1 MFFLSFFPLTSEGP
15 RDDRR
20 NQTTEK
26 LSSLSFLSLSERR
39 RRRRRS
45 RRKTLKYYR
54 VSHTH
59 ARERGREREEI
70 TQKRALQ
77 ACFLYP
83 HTNYNKNRRGRKA
96 KKKCIMSLAASSPSA
111 AAVVVRRA
119 AKAVAKRS
127 QIRTNLKTRNHRNH
141 HRNRASIVAMSSSS
155 SDATTTDLLSLNE
168 NNVSSNEELNNSAIT
183 ERRTRTAEDA
193 RRVKAKKEIKSLK
206 ERLKKAKRTETER
219 RRKED
224 AIELKMQDEETKK
237 RAEEDA
243 RRVRADR
250 ALEGVFEKEMKRL
263 QKIERATREEEDEM
277 LGVLRAK
284 IERLQ
289 KNDEDIAA
297 YAKDALMVARQA
309 VKDLESELERQKS
322 AVVKRRKQ
330 CAKEARKR
338 VKEMQRN
345 REAEEKRVNKS
356 LKGGK
361 SGNDDEL
368 DKKRFEYKLRMD
380 TEQHEKL
387 LMDEARLQ
395 LIEDADIKRV
405 EVTLNEALVAVEKVK
420 DEEGERRDF
429 VQKELSVF
437 LDEFAI
443 KDSEVQSRRENFD
456 VTLSSECEAVSITA
470 KKEEVQMRTE
480 EEARRVEF
488 TKALRRQRK
497 NEEERRAEWDR
508 DHFADVQKLEEMKS
522 NEASTRR
529 RENTRRSAFAT
540 SFAQKD
546 ANAAAIFLALYL
558 ESLEKS
564 DLSRDEDMADVM
576 EADGA
581 LYAAAENI
589 RRRRESEEYK
599 RDYEMRKAMERSE
612 YFAELERTR
621 KVQEAKAA
629 EAREKAMKLREER
642 IAAAKAKREQFLE
655 LSKKRAEEQKEKL
668 RVASELREKRRAEA
682 EAKRLKDLEDERVR
696 MEKRMQE
703 EREAVNG
710 KKEAAAAAAAVAP
723 PVAPK
728 PVATTTAASAVV
740 APKKEEALVREP
752 ESGFV
757 ATNPS
762 TAIRASGSI
771 AKMKTDALWNEN
783 YKKFLKFIDQA
794 PSSSP
799 SSSSSTT
806 TAMPKQVEQPKKKEQ
821 EPAREKEVK
830 TVAEKKPVVAVKKEV
845 PQSILDSRDA
855 VAIAQHLVDTN
866 YDAKTVA
873 NAVSTLYTNGGRRGS
888 DLANEVFMT
897 LPKSISGA
905 ALVNIED
912 DAVACKLLE
921 NCEPGR
927 QTVDLSEPSTSESS
941 SAGKKFFLAYSSRKA
956 MYAGVEI
963 LEVASLINEARA
975 VEIYSN
981 ISRIPRASIVKRAVL
996 QQGSRPGM
1004 ESKNPESK
1012 PPSKINWIAKLLAK
1026 MSVPSV
1032 AVQTLE
1038 TFRGKDQ
1045 AKNAYVKDIVEII
1058 RKNEDGDIEGAQAFA
1073 KILES
1078 RLL

>member
-1 MFFLSFFPLTSEGP
+1 
-15 RDDRR
+15 
-20 NQTTEK
+20 
-26 LSSLSFLSLSERR
+26 
-39 RRRRRS
+39 
-45 RRKTLKYYR
+45 
-54 VSHTH
+54 
-59 ARERGREREEI
+59 
-70 TQKRALQ
+70 
-77 ACFLYP
+77 
-83 HTNYNKNRRGRKA
+83 
-96 KKKCIMSLAASSPSA
+96 MSLAASSPSA
-111 AAVVVRRA
+111 VVVCRA
-119 AKAVAKRS
+119 AKAGVAKKS

-141 HRNRASIVAMSSSS
+141 QRNRASLVARSSSSSSSS

-168 NNVSSNEELNNSAIT
+168 HNVSSNEELNNSAIT

-206 ERLKKAKRTETER
+206 ERLKTARRTETER

-612 YFAELERTR
+612 YFAELERMR

-710 KKEAAAAAAAVAP
+710 KKEAAAAAAAAAAVAP

-740 APKKEEALVREP
+740 APKKEEAPVREP
-752 ESGFV
+752 ASGFV

-794 PSSSP
+794 PSSS

-806 TAMPKQVEQPKKKEQ
+806 TTVMPKQVEQPKKKEQEQ

-830 TVAEKKPVVAVKKEV
+830 TVAEKKPVVAVQKV

-855 VAIAQHLVDTN
+855 VAIAQHLVDIN

-963 LEVASLINEARA
+963 LEVASSINEARA

-996 QQGSRPGM
+996 QQGSRPGT

-1012 PPSKINWIAKLLAK
+1012 PPSKINWIAKILAK

-1045 AKNAYVKDIVEII
+1045 AKNAYVKDIVQII
-1058 RKNEDGDIEGAQAFA
+1058 RKNEGSDIKGAQAFA

>member
-1 MFFLSFFPLTSEGP
+1 
-15 RDDRR
+15 
-20 NQTTEK
+20 
-26 LSSLSFLSLSERR
+26 
-39 RRRRRS
+39 
-45 RRKTLKYYR
+45 
-54 VSHTH
+54 
-59 ARERGREREEI
+59 
-70 TQKRALQ
+70 
-77 ACFLYP
+77 
-83 HTNYNKNRRGRKA
+83 
-96 KKKCIMSLAASSPSA
+96 MSLAASSPSA
-111 AAVVVRRA
+111 VVVVCRA
-119 AKAVAKRS
+119 AKAGVAKKS
-127 QIRTNLKTRNHRNH
+127 QIRTNLKTRNLRNHH
-141 HRNRASIVAMSSSS
+141 HRNRASLVARSSSSS

-168 NNVSSNEELNNSAIT
+168 DNVSSNEELNNSAIT

-193 RRVKAKKEIKSLK
+193 RRVKAKKEIKSFK
-206 ERLKKAKRTETER
+206 ERLKTAKRTETER

-284 IERLQ
+284 IEKLR

-799 SSSSSTT
+799 SSSSTTT
-806 TAMPKQVEQPKKKEQ
+806 TAMPKQVEQPKKKEQEQ

-830 TVAEKKPVVAVKKEV
+830 TVAEKKPVVAVQEV

-855 VAIAQHLVDTN
+855 VAIAQHLVDIN

-963 LEVASLINEARA
+963 LEVASSINEARA

-1058 RKNEDGDIEGAQAFA
+1058 RKNEVGDIEGAQAFA

>member
-1 MFFLSFFPLTSEGP
+1 
-15 RDDRR
+15 
-20 NQTTEK
+20 
-26 LSSLSFLSLSERR
+26 
-39 RRRRRS
+39 
-45 RRKTLKYYR
+45 
-54 VSHTH
+54 
-59 ARERGREREEI
+59 
-70 TQKRALQ
+70 
-77 ACFLYP
+77 
-83 HTNYNKNRRGRKA
+83 
-96 KKKCIMSLAASSPSA
+96 MSLAASSPSA
-111 AAVVVRRA
+111 VVVVCRA
-119 AKAVAKRS
+119 AKVGVAKKS
-127 QIRTNLKTRNHRNH
+127 QIRTNLKTRNLRNHH
-141 HRNRASIVAMSSSS
+141 HRNRASLVARSSSSSSSS

-168 NNVSSNEELNNSAIT
+168 DNVSSNEELNNSAIT

-193 RRVKAKKEIKSLK
+193 RRVKAKKEIKSFK
-206 ERLKKAKRTETER
+206 ERLKTAKRTETER

-237 RAEEDA
+237 RAEENE

-589 RRRRESEEYK
+589 RRRREREEYK

-629 EAREKAMKLREER
+629 EDREKAMKRREER

-710 KKEAAAAAAAVAP
+710 KKEAAEAAAAVAP

-728 PVATTTAASAVV
+728 PVATTTAASVVV

-799 SSSSSTT
+799 SSSTTTT

-830 TVAEKKPVVAVKKEV
+830 TVAEKKPVVAVQEV

-873 NAVSTLYTNGGRRGS
+873 NAVSTLFTNGGRRGS

-963 LEVASLINEARA
+963 LEVASSINEARA
-975 VEIYSN
+975 VGIYSN

-1045 AKNAYVKDIVEII
+1045 AMNAYVKDIVEII
-1058 RKNEDGDIEGAQAFA
+1058 RKNEAGDIEGAQAFA

>member
-1 MFFLSFFPLTSEGP
+1 
-15 RDDRR
+15 
-20 NQTTEK
+20 
-26 LSSLSFLSLSERR
+26 
-39 RRRRRS
+39 
-45 RRKTLKYYR
+45 
-54 VSHTH
+54 
-59 ARERGREREEI
+59 
-70 TQKRALQ
+70 
-77 ACFLYP
+77 
-83 HTNYNKNRRGRKA
+83 
-96 KKKCIMSLAASSPSA
+96 MSLAASSPSA
-111 AAVVVRRA
+111 VVVARRA
-119 AKAVAKRS
+119 AKVGGVAKKS
-127 QIRTNLKTRNHRNH
+127 QIRTNLKTRNLRNHH
-141 HRNRASIVAMSSSS
+141 HRNRASLVARSSSSS

-168 NNVSSNEELNNSAIT
+168 DNVSSNEELNNSAIT

-193 RRVKAKKEIKSLK
+193 RRVKAKKEIKSFK
-206 ERLKKAKRTETER
+206 ERLKTAKRTETER

-284 IERLQ
+284 IEKLR

-799 SSSSSTT
+799 SSSSTTT
-806 TAMPKQVEQPKKKEQ
+806 TAMPKQVEQPKKKEQEQ

-830 TVAEKKPVVAVKKEV
+830 TVAEKKPVVAVQEV

-855 VAIAQHLVDTN
+855 VAIAQHLVDIN

-963 LEVASLINEARA
+963 LEVASSINEARA

-1058 RKNEDGDIEGAQAFA
+1058 RKNEVGDIEGAQAFA

>member
-1 MFFLSFFPLTSEGP
+1 
-15 RDDRR
+15 
-20 NQTTEK
+20 
-26 LSSLSFLSLSERR
+26 
-39 RRRRRS
+39 
-45 RRKTLKYYR
+45 
-54 VSHTH
+54 
-59 ARERGREREEI
+59 
-70 TQKRALQ
+70 
-77 ACFLYP
+77 
-83 HTNYNKNRRGRKA
+83 
-96 KKKCIMSLAASSPSA
+96 MSLAASSPSA
-111 AAVVVRRA
+111 VVVARRA
-119 AKAVAKRS
+119 AKVGVAKKS
-127 QIRTNLKTRNHRNH
+127 QIRTNLKTRNLRNHH
-141 HRNRASIVAMSSSS
+141 HRNRASLVARSSSSS

-168 NNVSSNEELNNSAIT
+168 DNVSSNEELNNSAIT

-193 RRVKAKKEIKSLK
+193 RRVKAKKEIKSFK
-206 ERLKKAKRTETER
+206 ERLKTAKRTETER

-284 IERLQ
+284 IEKLR

-799 SSSSSTT
+799 SSSSTTT
-806 TAMPKQVEQPKKKEQ
+806 TAMPKQVEQPKKKEQEQ

-830 TVAEKKPVVAVKKEV
+830 TVAEKKPVVAVQEV

-855 VAIAQHLVDTN
+855 VAIAQHLVDIN

-963 LEVASLINEARA
+963 LEVASSINEARA

-1058 RKNEDGDIEGAQAFA
+1058 RKNEVGDIEGAQAFA

>member
-1 MFFLSFFPLTSEGP
+1 
-15 RDDRR
+15 
-20 NQTTEK
+20 
-26 LSSLSFLSLSERR
+26 
-39 RRRRRS
+39 
-45 RRKTLKYYR
+45 
-54 VSHTH
+54 
-59 ARERGREREEI
+59 
-70 TQKRALQ
+70 
-77 ACFLYP
+77 
-83 HTNYNKNRRGRKA
+83 
-96 KKKCIMSLAASSPSA
+96 MSLAASSPSA
-111 AAVVVRRA
+111 VVVARRA
-119 AKAVAKRS
+119 AKAGVAKKS
-127 QIRTNLKTRNHRNH
+127 QIRTNLKTRNLRNH
-141 HRNRASIVAMSSSS
+141 HRDRASLVARSSSSSSS

-168 NNVSSNEELNNSAIT
+168 DNVSSNEELNNSAIT

-193 RRVKAKKEIKSLK
+193 RRVKAKKEIKSFK
-206 ERLKKAKRTETER
+206 ERLKTAKRTETER

-237 RAEEDA
+237 RTEEDA

-284 IERLQ
+284 IEKLQ

-621 KVQEAKAA
+621 KVQETEAAKAA

-740 APKKEEALVREP
+740 APKKEEVLVREP

-799 SSSSSTT
+799 SSSSTTT
-806 TAMPKQVEQPKKKEQ
+806 TAMPKQVEQPKKKEQEQ

-830 TVAEKKPVVAVKKEV
+830 TVAEKKPVVAVQEV

-855 VAIAQHLVDTN
+855 VAIAQHLVDIN

-963 LEVASLINEARA
+963 LEVASSINEARA

-1045 AKNAYVKDIVEII
+1045 AMNAYVKDIVEII
-1058 RKNEDGDIEGAQAFA
+1058 RKNEAGDIEGAQAFA

>member
-1 MFFLSFFPLTSEGP
+1 
-15 RDDRR
+15 
-20 NQTTEK
+20 
-26 LSSLSFLSLSERR
+26 
-39 RRRRRS
+39 
-45 RRKTLKYYR
+45 
-54 VSHTH
+54 
-59 ARERGREREEI
+59 
-70 TQKRALQ
+70 
-77 ACFLYP
+77 
-83 HTNYNKNRRGRKA
+83 
-96 KKKCIMSLAASSPSA
+96 MSLAASSPSA
-111 AAVVVRRA
+111 VVVARRA
-119 AKAVAKRS
+119 AKVGGVAKKS
-127 QIRTNLKTRNHRNH
+127 QIRTNLKTRNLRNHH
-141 HRNRASIVAMSSSS
+141 HRNRASLVARSSSSSS

-168 NNVSSNEELNNSAIT
+168 DNVSSNEELNNSAIT

-193 RRVKAKKEIKSLK
+193 RRVKAKKEIKSFK
-206 ERLKKAKRTETER
+206 ERLKTAKRTETER

-284 IERLQ
+284 IEKLR

-799 SSSSSTT
+799 SSSSTTT
-806 TAMPKQVEQPKKKEQ
+806 TAMPKQVEQPKKKEQEQ

-830 TVAEKKPVVAVKKEV
+830 TVAEKKPVVAVQEV

-855 VAIAQHLVDTN
+855 VAIAQHLVDIN

-963 LEVASLINEARA
+963 LEVASSINEARA

-1058 RKNEDGDIEGAQAFA
+1058 RKNEVGDIEGAQAFA

>member
-1 MFFLSFFPLTSEGP
+1 
-15 RDDRR
+15 
-20 NQTTEK
+20 
-26 LSSLSFLSLSERR
+26 
-39 RRRRRS
+39 
-45 RRKTLKYYR
+45 
-54 VSHTH
+54 
-59 ARERGREREEI
+59 
-70 TQKRALQ
+70 
-77 ACFLYP
+77 
-83 HTNYNKNRRGRKA
+83 
-96 KKKCIMSLAASSPSA
+96 MSLAASSPST
-111 AAVVVRRA
+111 VVVARRA
-119 AKAVAKRS
+119 AKVGVAKKS
-127 QIRTNLKTRNHRNH
+127 QIRTNLKTRNLRNHH
-141 HRNRASIVAMSSSS
+141 HRNRASLVARSSSSS

-168 NNVSSNEELNNSAIT
+168 DNVSSNEELNNSAIT

-193 RRVKAKKEIKSLK
+193 RRVKAKKEIKSFK
-206 ERLKKAKRTETER
+206 ERLKTAKRTETER

-284 IERLQ
+284 IEKLQ

-361 SGNDDEL
+361 SGDDDEL

-546 ANAAAIFLALYL
+546 ANAAVIFLALYL

-799 SSSSSTT
+799 SSSSTTT
-806 TAMPKQVEQPKKKEQ
+806 TAMPKQVEQPKKKEQEQ

-830 TVAEKKPVVAVKKEV
+830 TVAEKKPVVAVQEV

-855 VAIAQHLVDTN
+855 VAIAQHLVDIN

-963 LEVASLINEARA
+963 LEVASSINEARA